1 MKRFLIVE
9 VAVLLLLVVVAICVR
24 VGTNKTPQPTQKPTL
39 ETTQVTGAPTDP
51 PATQVMA
58 PTAPEPTATEAPPP
72 TAPADWNITAR
83 QYMVFDCENESYLA
97 LSDSGNEKVYPASI
111 TKLFSAF
118 VALQYLDPET
128 EITAGDEVSLIAEDS
143 SIAFISK
150 GHRLTAAMLVEGMLL
165 PSGNDAS
172 YILATA
178 AARKASGNQNM
189 PAAQAIAYFV
199 DLMNTAAK
207 DLGMTGTHFSNPDGY
222 HADDHY
228 TTCRDL
234 TVIARL
240 ALGDATIRKY
250 VSLPVDSVVYASGQT
265 NTWYNTNAL
274 ISSDSNYYCPDAI
287 GLKTGFTDEAGNCLL
302 SAFRRDGRTVI
313 IGVFGC
319 PEKSGRFTDTLTLY
333 ENLVQNSD
341 SE

>member
-1 MKRFLIVE
+1 MKKILIAE
-9 VAVLLLLVVVAICVR
+9 VAVLLVLVVVAICVR
-24 VGTNKTPQPTQKPTL
+24 VGTNKEPQATQPPTPEAT
-39 ETTQVTGAPTDP
+39 EVTDAPTDP
-51 PATQVMA
+51 PATEVMA
-58 PTAPEPTATEAPPP
+58 PTETEPAPTE
-72 TAPADWNITAR
+72 TPAVTVPVEWNITAR
-83 QYMVFDCENESYLA
+83 HYLVFDCEDESFLA
-97 LSDSGNEKVYPASI
+97 LSDSGNEKVYPASV

-128 EITAGDEVSLIAEDS
+128 EITAGDELDLIAEDS

-150 GHRLTAAMLVEGMLL
+150 GHRLTASMLVEGMLL

-178 AARKASGNQNM
+178 AARKASGNANM
-189 PAAQAIAYFV
+189 PASQAIAYFV
-199 DLMNTAAK
+199 DLMNSTAENM
-207 DLGMTGTHFSNPDGY
+207 GMTGTHFSNPDGY

-240 ALGDATIRKY
+240 ALGNATIREY
-250 VSLPVDSVVYASGQT
+250 VSKPVDSVVYASGET

-274 ISSDSNYYCPDAI
+274 ISSDSNYYCPEAI

-302 SAFRRDGRTVI
+302 SAFRTDGRTVI

-333 ENLVQNSD
+333 EKLVQNSQK
-341 SE
+341 